1 MFYIVFIPFFFFS
14 FFWLGTL
21 KIPQHNKLCMRFY
34 IFNVYIFS
42 SKYKLYALLTF
53 KCFVA
58 LLFSLWQY
66 FFSHTAFHSLFI
78 FNFSPFIFYFFF
90 GKTPKYLS
98 KYVYICFVYAF
109 SVHQVFCFSFP
120 RHVWSCRTCLLCNK
134 ALFSLRL
141 WPQIHLFGISLNN
154 FLFAGVV
161 LIVESVSLALMETLI
176 SPEHSRKVLM
186 QTWCSFPSPPLWLGH
201 ILQL

>member
-1 MFYIVFIPFFFFS
+1 MKKPVMSKVTLYIMGMQEKIFTNVLYSFLSFFFS

-34 IFNVYIFS
+34 ISMYIFS
-42 SKYKLYALLTF
+42 SKYKLYALLTY

-66 FFSHTAFHSLFI
+66 FLTRHSTLCLYLIFPLHFI
-78 FNFSPFIFYFFF
+78 FF

-109 SVHQVFCFSFP
+109 SVHQVFCFSLP

-141 WPQIHLFGISLNN
+141 WPQIYLFGI
-154 FLFAGVV
+154 F
-161 LIVESVSLALMETLI
+161 I
-176 SPEHSRKVLM
+176 
-186 QTWCSFPSPPLWLGH
+186 
-201 ILQL
+201 